1 MNESF
6 QTLDS
11 CDIISCTPELN
22 HALSDEFVNKHP
34 FHALTNVF
42 RNRIL
47 LGMLS
52 LLLFGHFQT
61 YAQLDQSALEEHLP
75 DTSRSFQERVS
86 LKLAS
91 HSFLRNNEF
100 FQEMAQGYTLFGT
113 MLQTELEYEAHPNL
127 SVTGGLFLKKDFGN
141 AGIQE
146 VAPRFNIKYQKG
158 KYAILFGNI
167 EAQVGHRLIEPL
179 LDYERF
185 ITNYN
190 EMGLQFK
197 KWSSRLWSDTW
208 ISWDRM
214 QYRGSDYQERF
225 TAGHSSSA
233 KILANR
239 RQSVHLLW
247 QGMITHRGGQLD
259 IDTTPLQTLLNAA
272 AGLKYQHTFSGIIR
286 EMKAEVY
293 GVLFR
298 DLSPTKTLSSASG
311 NGWMMNA
318 GLLSKWGIGLS
329 LNYWQSQNY
338 LSDKGAWFYQSASD
352 ETAKTPVYHQE
363 RELLFIRAFYQKKI
377 LPGFYVDLRFEPFF
391 DMKGQYLEYSYGLY
405 FSYRQR
411 FYLINLKKSQFKLPH
426 KVG

>member
-1 MNESF
+1 M
-6 QTLDS
+6 DS
-11 CDIISCTPELN
+11 CCVLSCSSKLNIVLANEL
-22 HALSDEFVNKHP
+22 HQKRP
-34 FHALTNVF
+34 FHSMLNVS
-42 RNRIL
+42 RNRLLIGMLGLLL
-47 LGMLS
+47 LGP
-52 LLLFGHFQT
+52 FHTF
-61 YAQLDQSALEEHLP
+61 AQLDQSALEEHFP
-75 DTSRSFQERVS
+75 DTSRSFQERIS

-91 HSFLRNNEF
+91 HSFFRNNEF

-113 MLQTELEYEAHPNL
+113 MLQTELQYEAHPNL

-146 VAPRFNIKYQKG
+146 VVPRFNIKYQKG

-185 ITNYN
+185 ITHYN
-190 EMGLQFK
+190 EMGLQVK

-214 QYRGSDYQERF
+214 QYKGSDYQERF

-247 QGMITHRGGQLD
+247 QGMVTHRGGQLD

-272 AGLKYQHTFSGIIR
+272 AGLKYQHTFYGIIR
-286 EMKAEVY
+286 EMKAEFY

-298 DLSPTKTLSSASG
+298 DLSPTKTLSSTSG
-311 NGWMMNA
+311 NGLMINA

-352 ETAKTPVYHQE
+352 ETAKSPVYHQE
-363 RELLFIRAFYQKKI
+363 RELLFIRAFYQKKV

-405 FSYRQR
+405 FSYRHR
-411 FYLINLKKSQFKLPH
+411 FNLINLKKSQFKHPH
-426 KVG
+426 EAG